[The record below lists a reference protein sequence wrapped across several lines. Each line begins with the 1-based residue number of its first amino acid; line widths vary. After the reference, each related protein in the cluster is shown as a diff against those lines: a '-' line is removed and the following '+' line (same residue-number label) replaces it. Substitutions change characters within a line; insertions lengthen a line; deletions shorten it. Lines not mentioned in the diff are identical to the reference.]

1 MLNKKNIAMSMAA
14 ATAFTAVAPVAQSF
28 AAVIDS
34 NQEQE
39 IKNLKADVL
48 EKFNTKYTKNEALL
62 NRVTPG
68 ASVYTITI
76 DGVSETLSNYAEF
89 EKAFDKKYNELEN
102 GQKIVVNYDSTTN
115 LVNVLEDGE
124 VVNFKEAEYDS
135 IQYDSTTKTGSGI
148 TAPAG
153 MTIVYGELEDKTPY
167 AKIPVTDGYITV
179 KNGDVKLNLSAP
191 KFRVVDGYYVDADGY
206 SIKKFDESRV
216 LADIA
221 FVKGKGGV
229 VEGYYQDVT
238 ATPAERDK
246 GSFAIVKTVESA
258 TKEELTTDDLY
269 EVKAGRLTK
278 KGNELRKALLN
289 SELVKPSSERLLNVE
304 ITGTDKAGEK
314 VTKNL
319 TTLTSA
325 ERENLS
331 NIKIVFSQRENT
343 ISEYKPVYE
352 FVITSVKGND
362 FNAVIDSIIGST
374 DTTVDV
380 AAGLDRYET
389 AVELSKQGWK
399 GTAGAITDHVVLVSG
414 DSNKLVDGLT
424 ATPLA
429 AKLDAPVLLTKK
441 DSIPQ
446 EVIDE
451 IARLGAKNV
460 TIVGGT
466 SAVSEE
472 VETLLARTYGKKVT
486 RLEGKDRYETSL
498 AVASELKELTG
509 SNNKFKH
516 AFVVGGKGE
525 ADALSVS
532 AIAGIRELPII
543 LTPEGD
549 LTKDAEYFIDK
560 NVALANHD
568 TNIFVVGGTNSVSS
582 QVQNELVDAGFKVE
596 RLAGEVRQE
605 TNAKVLDRF
614 KNSSAMGGRTIDD
627 VVVAKSD
634 NNGLID
640 ALAAGAL
647 AAKNEAHIVLA
658 TNELTES
665 QTEALNEVYPKAN
678 VVNSKVQ
685 AGYGIASKVA
695 SVIKSLGR

>member
-1 MLNKKNIAMSMAA
+1 MLKKNIAKAMAA
-14 ATAFTAVAPVAQSF
+14 ATVFTAVAPVAQSF

-62 NRVTPG
+62 NGVTPG
-68 ASVYTITI
+68 GQVYTITI
-76 DGVSETLSNYAEF
+76 DGVAGTFSNYAEF

-102 GQKIVVNYDSTTN
+102 GDKIVVNYDSTAN
-115 LVNVLEDGE
+115 INVLKDGT
-124 VVNFKEAEYDS
+124 VVNFTEGRYTA
-135 IQYDSTTKTGSGI
+135 ITNNGGI
-148 TAPAG
+148 TEPAG

-191 KFRVVDGYYVDADGY
+191 KFKVVDGYYVDADGN
-206 SIKKFDESRV
+206 SIKKFDESSV
-216 LADIA
+216 LTDIA
-221 FVKGKGGV
+221 FVNGKGGV
-229 VEGYYQDVT
+229 VEGYYQDT
-238 ATPAERDK
+238 QTPAVKADK
-246 GSFAIVKTVESA
+246 GSFAIVKSVESA
-258 TKEELTTDDLY
+258 TKEEVTTADLY
-269 EVKAGRLTK
+269 EVEAGRLTK
-278 KGNELRKALLN
+278 KGNELRKALLKLDADL
-289 SELVKPSSERLLNVE
+289 EKVE

-314 VTKNL
+314 VTQTNL
-319 TTLTSA
+319 ALVNSSN
-325 ERENLS
+325 NLS

-362 FNAVIDSIIGST
+362 FTAVIDSIIGSI

-451 IARLGAKNV
+451 IARLGATNV

-596 RLAGEVRQE
+596 RLAGEGRQE

>member
-1 MLNKKNIAMSMAA
+1 MLKKNIAMSMAA

-39 IKNLKADVL
+39 IKDLKADVL

-62 NRVTPG
+62 NGATPG
-68 ASVYTITI
+68 GSVYTITI
-76 DGVSETLSNYAEF
+76 DGVEGTFSNYAEF

-102 GQKIVVNYDSTTN
+102 GQKIVVNYDSTKN
-115 LVNVLEDGE
+115 INVLKDGT
-124 VVNFKEAEYDS
+124 VVNFTEGRYTD
-135 IQYDSTTKTGSGI
+135 ITKNGGV
-148 TAPAG
+148 TAPDG

-191 KFRVVDGYYVDADGY
+191 KFKVVDGYYVDADGN
-206 SIKKFDESRV
+206 SIKKFDESSV
-216 LADIA
+216 LTDIA
-221 FVKGKGGV
+221 FVNGKGGV
-229 VEGYYQDVT
+229 VEGYYQDT
-238 ATPAERDK
+238 QTPAVKADK
-246 GSFAIVKTVESA
+246 GSFAIVKSVESA
-258 TKEELTTDDLY
+258 TKEEVTTADLY
-269 EVKAGRLTK
+269 EVEAGRLTK
-278 KGNELRKALLN
+278 KGNELRKALLKLDADL
-289 SELVKPSSERLLNVE
+289 EKVE

-314 VTKNL
+314 VTQTNL
-319 TTLTSA
+319 ALVNSSN
-325 ERENLS
+325 NLS

-362 FNAVIDSIIGST
+362 FTAVIDSIIGSI

-451 IARLGAKNV
+451 IARLGATNV

>member
-1 MLNKKNIAMSMAA
+1 MLKKNIAKAMAA
-14 ATAFTAVAPVAQSF
+14 ATVFTAVAPVAQSF

-62 NRVTPG
+62 NGVTPG
-68 ASVYTITI
+68 GQVYTITI
-76 DGVSETLSNYAEF
+76 DGVAGTFSNYAEF
-89 EKAFDKKYNELEN
+89 EKAFDERYNELEN
-102 GQKIVVNYDSTTN
+102 GDKIVVNYDSTDN
-115 LVNVLEDGE
+115 INILKDGT
-124 VVNFKEAEYDS
+124 VVNFTEGRYNNV
-135 IQYDSTTKTGSGI
+135 TKDGEI
-148 TAPAG
+148 TPPAG
-153 MTIVYGELEDKTPY
+153 MTVVFGELEDKTPY

-179 KNGDVKLNLSAP
+179 KKGDVKLNLSAP
-191 KFRVVDGYYVDADGY
+191 KFKVVDGYYVDKEGN
-206 SIKKFDESRV
+206 SIKKFDESSV
-216 LADIA
+216 LTDIA
-221 FVKGKGGV
+221 FVNGKGGV
-229 VEGYYQDVT
+229 VEGYYQDT
-238 ATPAERDK
+238 KTHAEKPDE

-258 TKEELTTDDLY
+258 TKEEVTTNDLY
-269 EVKAGRLTK
+269 EVEAGRLTK
-278 KGNELRKALLN
+278 KGNELRKALLKLDADL
-289 SELVKPSSERLLNVE
+289 EKVE
-304 ITGTDKAGEK
+304 ITGTDKAGEEVSK
-314 VTKNL
+314 TDLATANSL
-319 TTLTSA
+319 N
-325 ERENLS
+325 NLS

-352 FVITSVKGND
+352 FVITSVKGNN
-362 FNAVIDSIIGST
+362 FNAVINSIIGKV
-374 DTTVDV
+374 DTTVDI

-389 AVELSKQGWK
+389 AVELSKQGWQ
-399 GTAGAITDHVVLVSG
+399 GEEGEIITDHVVLVSG

-429 AKLDAPVLLTKK
+429 SKLDAPVLLTKK

-451 IARLGAKNV
+451 IARLGATNV

-472 VETLLARTYGKKVT
+472 VETLLARTYGKNVT

-498 AVASELKELTG
+498 AVANKLDELTG
-509 SNNKFKH
+509 VDNKFKH
-516 AFVVGGKGE
+516 AFVVGGNGE

-543 LTPEGD
+543 LTPNGE

-560 NVALANHD
+560 NVELDAYN

-582 QVQNELVDAGFKVE
+582 NVQNELVDAGFKVE
-596 RLAGEVRQE
+596 RLAGDDRQE

-614 KNSSAMGGRTIDD
+614 KTSSAMGGRTIDD

-665 QTEALNEVYPKAN
+665 QTESLEAVYTGSVAT
-678 VVNSKVQ
+678 KVQ

-695 SVIKSLGR
+695 AVIKGLGLSK